1 MEWTNAEASPHII
14 WKKIAEFVQNRV
26 RVLGT
31 VPHNP
36 VNFGIT
42 PTTTTS
48 GIVSKYPARLAAG
61 ILRETAFVLDFEVWE
76 FHPRLHGSGILFS
89 QKQKGSFAAKDHSRV
104 STATMTCN
112 YAGYLVTANPA

>member
-1 MEWTNAEASPHII
+1 MEWTNAEASPDII

-31 VPHNP
+31 VSHNP
-36 VNFGIT
+36 INFGIT

-76 FHPRLHGSGILFS
+76 FHPRLLFS